1 MPLSAGK
8 YATALRCL
16 TLSSLLRQ
24 ILQLRHEFLW
34 GLLLEAI
41 GLFAAVLPVFL
52 SIGLVL
58 APIGYFVGFEWAIWI
73 HAARRD
79 ARQKLK
85 INVLLL
91 ESAVVVAVLWAI
103 FPGL

>member
-1 MPLSAGK
+1 MPHPVILKSHQSQDL
-8 YATALRCL
+8 TADKSCNHGTNFSR
-16 TLSSLLRQ
+16 
-24 ILQLRHEFLW
+24 

-73 HAARRD
+73 DAARSV

-85 INVLLL
+85 MNVLLL
-91 ESAVVVAVLWAI
+91 VSAVVVAVLRAI